1 MLSVNTN
8 IAATRTYNALRI
20 NSLSMEN
27 SMLRLSTG
35 KRINT
40 AADDPGSIVISSEL
54 EKSWRAEKIGIK
66 NAVDGVSML
75 QTISKAGQNIQTLLQ
90 RMRELAVLASS
101 DTYTADDHQTLD
113 LEYNLLGNE
122 WARIAE
128 NTRFNNMQLMNT
140 EQAAFT
146 INLGGTDA
154 LAIRIKNWSPNHYH
168 ATDGSAVTGATSIAA
183 ADNGGDAFNF
193 ARNAANP
200 PVSPSHI
207 QTTAAAQSALAD
219 IDSALRGVS
228 QEISKYGAYINRLE
242 FYINGATDLATG
254 LELSQSRIVDTD
266 YSVESTNLA
275 KTQII
280 SQAATAILA
289 QANQNSQ
296 VVLAL
301 LQ

>member
-1 MLSVNTN
+1 
-8 IAATRTYNALRI
+8 
-20 NSLSMEN
+20 
-27 SMLRLSTG
+27 MLRLSTG

-40 AADDPGSIVISSEL
+40 AADDPSSIVISSEL
-54 EKSWRAEKIGIK
+54 EKSWRAEKVGIK

-75 QTISKAGQNIQTLLQ
+75 QTISTAGQNIQTLLQ

-113 LEYNLLGNE
+113 FEFNSLGNQ

-128 NTRFNNMQLMNT
+128 NTRFNNMQLINT
-140 EQAAFT
+140 EQASFT

-154 LAIRIKNWSPNHYH
+154 LAIRIKEWSPNHFH
-168 ATDGSAVTGATSIAA
+168 ATDGSAVTGATTAAA
-183 ADNGGDAFNF
+183 ADNGGDALDFT
-193 ARNAANP
+193 RNAANP

-207 QTTAAAQSALAD
+207 QTTAAAQTALAD
-219 IDSALRGVS
+219 IDNALRGVS
-228 QEISKYGAYINRLE
+228 QELSKYGSYINRLE
-242 FYINGATDLATG
+242 FYIDGATDLAIQ
-254 LELSQSRIVDTD
+254 LEGSLSRIVDTD
-266 YSVESTNLA
+266 YSIESTNLA

>member
-8 IAATRTYNALRI
+8 IAATKTHNALRI

-54 EKSWRAEKIGIK
+54 EKSWRAEKQGIK

-75 QTISKAGQNIQTLLQ
+75 QTISTAGQNIQTLLQ

-113 LEYNLLGNE
+113 FEFNSLGNQ

-128 NTRFNNMQLMNT
+128 NTRFNNMQLINT
-140 EQAAFT
+140 EQASFT

-154 LAIRIKNWSPNHYH
+154 LAIRIKEWSPNHFH
-168 ATDGSAVTGATSIAA
+168 ATDGSAVTGATTAAA
-183 ADNGGDAFNF
+183 ADNGGDALDF

-207 QTTAAAQSALAD
+207 QTTAAAQTALAD
-219 IDSALRGVS
+219 IDNALRGVS
-228 QEISKYGAYINRLE
+228 QELSKYGSYINRLE
-242 FYINGATDLATG
+242 FYIDGATDLAIQ

-266 YSVESTNLA
+266 YSIESTNLA